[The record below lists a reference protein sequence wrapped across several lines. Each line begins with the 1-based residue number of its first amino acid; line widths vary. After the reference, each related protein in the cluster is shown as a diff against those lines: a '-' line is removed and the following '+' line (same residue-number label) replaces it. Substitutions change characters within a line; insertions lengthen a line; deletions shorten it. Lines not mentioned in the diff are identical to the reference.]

1 MQTKNNKIGIG
12 LITCDR
18 LDFFKKSFSSLQNV
32 IDNSENYEF
41 IVINDGKDEIP
52 TPPFNYIKTTGKEG
66 VAKAK
71 NYALRFLMEKECDHI
86 FLMEDDIEIIDDDV
100 FNFYINASNK
110 TGIKHFNYALH
121 GNHNLNHLNQPNVL
135 KTINYPNI
143 NVSIDIFPNVLGA
156 FSYYHIDVLK
166 DVGLMD
172 ENFYNAMEHV
182 DHTYQIIKKGYNPPF
197 RYFVDVNGANKYL
210 KDIVPDHQQS
220 KIRSESDFQQVF
232 KKGVDTFI
240 EKNKFSVIQGYGPV
254 EKVATQDEAIKS
266 LREIW
271 KKYHQE

>member
-18 LDFFKKSFSSLQNV
+18 LDFFEKSFSSLRKAIN
-32 IDNSENYEF
+32 NSENCEF

-52 TPPFNYIKTTGKEG
+52 TVPSNYIKTKGKEG

-71 NYALRFLMEKECDHI
+71 NYALRFLMEKECEHI
-86 FLMEDDIEIIDDDV
+86 FLMEDDIEIIDADV

-135 KTINYPNI
+135 KTINYPNTD
-143 NVSIDIFPNVLGA
+143 VSIDIYPNVLGA

-197 RYFVDVNGANKYL
+197 RYFVDVNESNKYL
-210 KDIVPDHQQS
+210 KDIVPDHKQS

-240 EKNKFSVIQGYGPV
+240 EKNNFSVIHGYGPA